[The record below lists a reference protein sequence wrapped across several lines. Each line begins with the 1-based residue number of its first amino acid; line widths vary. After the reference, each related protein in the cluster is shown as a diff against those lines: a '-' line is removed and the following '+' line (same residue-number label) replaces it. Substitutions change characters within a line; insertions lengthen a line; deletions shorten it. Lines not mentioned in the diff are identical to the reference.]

1 MWGKVLMIAMVLQ
14 VRLARVESKVLSWMM
29 VVAMTPAHDNLGV
42 EYQYMK
48 GINSSK
54 IVRI

>member
-29 VVAMTPAHDNLGV
+29 VVGMTPAHDNLRV